1 MFIAS
6 DTDIGK
12 KRSENQD
19 RVHAEFLADNVAVA
33 VVCDGMGGAS
43 SGGVASQLAIDAVV
57 KRIKENFRKDMKPNS
72 IRNLMLTSVHYA
84 NTIVYG
90 KSKEDIDKNGMG
102 TTCVAALVVD
112 KTVYMVSVGDSRGY
126 LLTKDGIAQ
135 ITTDHTYVEMLYRS
149 GQITKEEAKN
159 HHMRNVITKA
169 VGVESD
175 VEVDYFELEEND
187 NFAVLLCSDGLTNY
201 CTDNMIYETVFG
213 NNLDEAIT
221 ELIGVGG
228 MADVYKAVDVMEN
241 RTVAVKILK
250 PEFSQNEEFLRRFR
264 NESKAIA
271 VLSHPN
277 IVKIY
282 DVGFSDEIQFIVME
296 YIDGIT
302 LKEFIEQQGVLRW
315 KDALHFVTQILRA
328 LSFTEISNRRT

>member
-57 KRIKENFRKDMKPNS
+57 KR
-72 IRNLMLTSVHYA
+72 MLTSVHYA

-213 NNLDEAIT
+213 NNLDEAIKQ
-221 ELIGVGG
+221 LIAFANECGG
-228 MADVYKAVDVMEN
+228 KDNITAAV
-241 RTVAVKILK
+241 
-250 PEFSQNEEFLRRFR
+250 
-264 NESKAIA
+264 IA
-271 VLSHPN
+271 N
-277 IVKIY
+277 
-282 DVGFSDEIQFIVME
+282 
-296 YIDGIT
+296 
-302 LKEFIEQQGVLRW
+302 
-315 KDALHFVTQILRA
+315 
-328 LSFTEISNRRT
+328 

>member
-19 RVHAEFLADNVAVA
+19 RVHAEFLADKVAVA

-213 NNLDEAIT
+213 NNLDEAIKQ
-221 ELIGVGG
+221 LIAFANECGG
-228 MADVYKAVDVMEN
+228 KDNITAAV
-241 RTVAVKILK
+241 
-250 PEFSQNEEFLRRFR
+250 
-264 NESKAIA
+264 IA
-271 VLSHPN
+271 N
-277 IVKIY
+277 
-282 DVGFSDEIQFIVME
+282 
-296 YIDGIT
+296 
-302 LKEFIEQQGVLRW
+302 
-315 KDALHFVTQILRA
+315 
-328 LSFTEISNRRT
+328 

>member
-33 VVCDGMGGAS
+33 VVCDGMGGAL

-213 NNLDEAIT
+213 NNLDEAIKQ
-221 ELIGVGG
+221 LIAFANECGG
-228 MADVYKAVDVMEN
+228 NDNITAAV
-241 RTVAVKILK
+241 
-250 PEFSQNEEFLRRFR
+250 
-264 NESKAIA
+264 IA
-271 VLSHPN
+271 N
-277 IVKIY
+277 
-282 DVGFSDEIQFIVME
+282 
-296 YIDGIT
+296 
-302 LKEFIEQQGVLRW
+302 
-315 KDALHFVTQILRA
+315 
-328 LSFTEISNRRT
+328 

>member
-1 MFIAS
+1 MKIAAL
-6 DTDIGK
+6 TDIGSC
-12 KRSENQD
+12 RQENQD
-19 RVHAEFLADNVAVA
+19 NYCAHQLVDGTGWGL
-33 VVCDGMGGAS
+33 VCDGMGGAS

-213 NNLDEAIT
+213 NNLDEAIKQ
-221 ELIGVGG
+221 LIAFANECGG
-228 MADVYKAVDVMEN
+228 KDNITAAV
-241 RTVAVKILK
+241 
-250 PEFSQNEEFLRRFR
+250 
-264 NESKAIA
+264 IA
-271 VLSHPN
+271 N
-277 IVKIY
+277 
-282 DVGFSDEIQFIVME
+282 
-296 YIDGIT
+296 
-302 LKEFIEQQGVLRW
+302 
-315 KDALHFVTQILRA
+315 
-328 LSFTEISNRRT
+328 

>member
-1 MFIAS
+1 
-6 DTDIGK
+6 
-12 KRSENQD
+12 
-19 RVHAEFLADNVAVA
+19 
-33 VVCDGMGGAS
+33 MGGAS
-43 SGGVASQLAIDAVV
+43 SGGVASKLAIDALL
-57 KRIKENFRKDMKPNS
+57 KRIKENFRTDMKTNS

-213 NNLDEAIT
+213 NNLDEAIKQ
-221 ELIGVGG
+221 LIAFANECGG
-228 MADVYKAVDVMEN
+228 KDNITAAV
-241 RTVAVKILK
+241 
-250 PEFSQNEEFLRRFR
+250 
-264 NESKAIA
+264 IA
-271 VLSHPN
+271 N
-277 IVKIY
+277 
-282 DVGFSDEIQFIVME
+282 
-296 YIDGIT
+296 
-302 LKEFIEQQGVLRW
+302 
-315 KDALHFVTQILRA
+315 
-328 LSFTEISNRRT
+328 

>member
-19 RVHAEFLADNVAVA
+19 RVHTEFLADNAAVA

-112 KTVYMVSVGDSRGY
+112 KTVYRVSVGDSRGY

-213 NNLDEAIT
+213 NNLDEAIKQ
-221 ELIGVGG
+221 LIAFANECGG
-228 MADVYKAVDVMEN
+228 KDNITAAV
-241 RTVAVKILK
+241 
-250 PEFSQNEEFLRRFR
+250 
-264 NESKAIA
+264 IA
-271 VLSHPN
+271 N
-277 IVKIY
+277 
-282 DVGFSDEIQFIVME
+282 
-296 YIDGIT
+296 
-302 LKEFIEQQGVLRW
+302 
-315 KDALHFVTQILRA
+315 
-328 LSFTEISNRRT
+328 